1 MLFEGIPT
9 GGAARMSEH
18 ARTNKK
24 AKVRPDLTWENTET
38 VFASSGAAEKSVER
52 AALKTRTEARPVAAD
67 HIRRPLACSAL
78 FAQSPTKLDMPGRRY

>member
-1 MLFEGIPT
+1 MLFKGTRT

-24 AKVRPDLTWENTET
+24 AKVRPDLTGENTET

-52 AALKTRTEARPVAAD
+52 AALKTRTEARPIAAD
-67 HIRRPLACSAL
+67 HIHRLLAFPIL
-78 FAQSPTKLDMPGRRY
+78 IVTEPGFP